1 MEFAEW
7 RGQGRPPVQGVSL
20 SIGGAGAVMTDSSK
34 RAALPQAGVGAVV
47 PLAAARDQG
56 IRKSQSLSMSSAP
69 VHALASPIKRCRK
82 ISAFINVLRRNQRGT
97 HRRPVSPGNLS
108 FYQCFTA
115 QPEGNAPR
123 RPVSPGNLSFYHC
136 FTAQPEANAPPPSQS
151 RKSQLLSMFYHAT
164 RGESPP
170 PSQSRK
176 ISIFIN
182 VSSRLAHFPPPGV
195 SLPKLSIQAK

>member
-1 MEFAEW
+1 MKPLRRVVLEFAEW

-47 PLAAARDQG
+47 PLAAAKDQG

-115 QPEGNAPR
+115 QPRGR
-123 RPVSPGNLSFYHC
+123 RRCQVKAGK
-136 FTAQPEANAPPPSQS
+136 SQS
-151 RKSQLLSMFYHAT
+151 LSMFP
-164 RGESPP
+164 RGLRIFRRLEYRCPNC
-170 PSQSRK
+170 PSRRNSGVRRM
-176 ISIFIN
+176 
-182 VSSRLAHFPPPGV
+182 RLSVAGM
-195 SLPKLSIQAK
+195 S